1 MVRMQRTDQRG
12 LTSTSQRPVYVVT
25 IVGVRLYRDGL
36 ERALAGADA
45 VRLVGSAADVDAAE
59 PVIRREAPDVVLLD
73 VAAGDAAIRQVRA
86 TAPGAA
92 VVALAIAE
100 DEHDVIPLA
109 EAGVAGYV
117 SRDASVTE
125 LLNAIVRVARGDT
138 VCSPRVAGLL
148 VQRVSRLA
156 GAELGHEERLTAR
169 ELEVADLLELPN
181 KEIARRL
188 SIQVTTVKNHVH
200 SILDKL
206 GVSRRAD
213 AAAVLHGRDP
223 VLRARRI

>member
-1 MVRMQRTDQRG
+1 MQRTDQRG
-12 LTSTSQRPVYVVT
+12 LTSTSERPVLVVT

-36 ERALAGADA
+36 ERAMAGAEA
-45 VRLVGSAADVDAAE
+45 VRLVGSAPDVDAAQ

-73 VAAGDAAIRQVRA
+73 VAAGDVAVREVRA

-117 SRDASVTE
+117 SRDASVTD
-125 LLNAIVRVARGDT
+125 LIDAIVRVAHGDT

-200 SILDKL
+200 NILEKL

-213 AAAVLHGRDP
+213 AAAVLHGRRDP

>member
-1 MVRMQRTDQRG
+1 MVRRQRTAQRG
-12 LTSTSQRPVYVVT
+12 LTTASQPPVHVVT

-36 ERALAGADA
+36 ERALAAADPL
-45 VRLVGSAADVDAAE
+45 RLVGSAADVAAAE
-59 PVIRREAPDVVLLD
+59 PVIRREAPDVVVVD
-73 VAAGDAAIRQVRA
+73 VAAGNGAVAWVRA
-86 TAPGAA
+86 AAPGAA

-100 DEHDVIPLA
+100 DEDDVIPLA

-117 SRDASVTE
+117 SRDASMAE
-125 LLNAIVRVARGDT
+125 LVDAIVRVAGGDT

-156 GAELGHEERLTAR
+156 GASHEAEERLTAR
-169 ELEVADLLELPN
+169 ELEVADMLELPN

-200 SILDKL
+200 NILDKL
-206 GVSRRAD
+206 EATNRTEAVARANGG
-213 AAAVLHGRDP
+213 GRG
-223 VLRARRI
+223 LI